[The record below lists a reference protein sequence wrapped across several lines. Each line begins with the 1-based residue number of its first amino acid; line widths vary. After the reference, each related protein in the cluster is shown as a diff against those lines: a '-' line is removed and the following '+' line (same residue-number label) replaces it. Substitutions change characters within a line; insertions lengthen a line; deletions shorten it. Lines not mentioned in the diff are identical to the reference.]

1 MTTGENCWCLAE
13 LLGRTQFGE
22 FSEINLKT
30 FFGVINVGK
39 FKTAMRSLETE
50 HDGE

>member
-1 MTTGENCWCLAE
+1 MTTAGNCWCLAE
-13 LLGRTQFGE
+13 LLGRTQSGE
-22 FSEINLKT
+22 FGEINLKT
-30 FFGVINVGK
+30 FFGVINVAN